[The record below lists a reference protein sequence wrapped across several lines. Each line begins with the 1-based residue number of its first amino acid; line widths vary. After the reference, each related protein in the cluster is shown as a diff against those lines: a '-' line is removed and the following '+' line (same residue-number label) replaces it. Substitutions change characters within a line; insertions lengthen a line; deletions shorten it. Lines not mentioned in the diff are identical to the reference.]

1 MTPHF
6 NRIVETVGLI
16 WTIVI
21 FLVVLWALAEAVA
34 RASTTWKRRRRSKL
48 AFRRTSM
55 TLATWNDL
63 KQRSGKDEK

>member
-6 NRIVETVGLI
+6 SRIVETVGLI

-34 RASTTWKRRRRSKL
+34 RAATAWKRRRRAKE
-48 AFRRTSM
+48 R
-55 TLATWNDL
+55 
-63 KQRSGKDEK
+63 